1 MPVNYRVY
9 AEQSLVYVWCFGE
22 VTVEQSLTSF
32 QQYTQD
38 PDYSEG
44 QSQLI
49 DLTDVTKYERNFAE
63 IISLQAHLAEAFVNT
78 ELPSTSPSHL
88 IYVAPTEM
96 TQAMAM
102 ASLRSWKNLPN
113 VIPLVVQNLDE
124 ALDILSLGIPL
135 QEARL
140 LLTS

>member
-9 AEQSLVYVWCFGE
+9 PEQSLVYVRCFGE

-32 QQYTQD
+32 RQYTQD
-38 PDYSEG
+38 PEYAEG

-63 IISLQAHLAEAFVNT
+63 IISLQAHLAEAFVST
-78 ELPSTSPSHL
+78 QLPSVSPSYM

-102 ASLRSWKNLPN
+102 ASLRSWKNLPSI
-113 VIPLVVQNLDE
+113 IPLVVQNLDE
-124 ALDILSLGIPL
+124 ALEILSLGISL